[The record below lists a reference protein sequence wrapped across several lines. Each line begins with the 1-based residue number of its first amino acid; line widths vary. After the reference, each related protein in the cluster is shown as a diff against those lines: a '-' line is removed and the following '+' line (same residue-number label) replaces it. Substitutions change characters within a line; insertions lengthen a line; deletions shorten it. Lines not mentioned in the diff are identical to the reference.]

1 MLLVQALISVLIYDD
16 ERRHMSGRNRFRMGY
31 AVAFFIF
38 FIIVWN
44 MLVLLWKLIEYVLK
58 CRAARLAGAIG
69 GLGSGIK
76 VGGLHLDNDFEGN
89 TTKYVKN
96 E

>member
-1 MLLVQALISVLIYDD
+1 
-16 ERRHMSGRNRFRMGY
+16 
-31 AVAFFIF
+31 
-38 FIIVWN
+38 